1 MARKYES
8 LIYKKDRGLLEKS
21 HHQASC
27 WYMKSSREN
36 IISEITTISF
46 VSFYKY
52 IRFYIMFPVFINLTQ
67 TILIPS

>member
-8 LIYKKDRGLLEKS
+8 VIYKKDRGLLEKS

-27 WYMKSSREN
+27 CYMKSSREDN
-36 IISEITTISF
+36 ISEITTISF

-52 IRFYIMFPVFINLTQ
+52 IRFYIMLEITPCLLT
-67 TILIPS
+67 